1 MNQNSMNN
9 KRACAQWDDRC
20 MIDDLLETSKHIAGE
35 YSAYVVEG
43 SNEGL
48 RQVLST
54 NMDETICDQFQIW
67 QQMQQ
72 RGWYQTKPAQPQD
85 ILMAKQ
91 KFAQTTASLL

>member
-20 MIDDLLETSKHIAGE
+20 MIDDLLETSKHIASE

-85 ILMAKQ
+85 IQMAKQ
-91 KFAQTTASLL
+91 KFAQTKASLL